1 MRRGKAQAALNW
13 TVLWHCWLLLLG
25 SGVRSQIVNQT
36 TIFKALL
43 RQEVRLTTLRQSV
56 VDTRRELRSAA
67 ADAVIALRP
76 SASHSFW
83 HIVLAKVETA
93 TQTASVSIQ
102 CQQKQ
107 VPNRRS
113 SQARSLPAQADT

>member
-1 MRRGKAQAALNW
+1 MRTGKAQAALNW

-56 VDTRRELRSAA
+56 VHTRRELRSAA
-67 ADAVIALRP
+67 ADSVIAFKS
-76 SASHSFW
+76 SASESS
-83 HIVLAKVETA
+83 VLVAIAFCYRV
-93 TQTASVSIQ
+93 TQAASASRQ
-102 CQQKQ
+102 
-107 VPNRRS
+107 
-113 SQARSLPAQADT
+113 